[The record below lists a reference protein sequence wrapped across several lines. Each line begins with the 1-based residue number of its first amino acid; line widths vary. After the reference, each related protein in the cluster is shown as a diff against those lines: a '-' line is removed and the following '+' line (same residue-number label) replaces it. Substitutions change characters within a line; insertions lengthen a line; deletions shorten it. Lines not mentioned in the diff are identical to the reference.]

1 MSPRTAVNPAPAP
14 AAPSAALLAPGTAA
28 APGRAPSA
36 APVADGPAPT
46 ITPDLAAV
54 LHDARPHPQ
63 LGPGA
68 PLPPSTAQ
76 LGGAAAAIAAGLA
89 LRPDAD
95 SDLSGLRT
103 SYLLPPGTRARVH
116 RAGPSGV
123 LLLAPSA
130 APRAVAAAGPG
141 IYVVVESSG

>member
-1 MSPRTAVNPAPAP
+1 MPPRTAALTPASTASASAP
-14 AAPSAALLAPGTAA
+14 P
-28 APGRAPSA
+28 
-36 APVADGPAPT
+36 PT

-63 LGPGA
+63 LA
-68 PLPPSTAQ
+68 TAAATPPSTAR
-76 LGGAAAAIAAGLA
+76 LGGAAAAIAAELA
-89 LRPDAD
+89 LRPGAD
-95 SDLSGLRT
+95 PDLAGLRT

-123 LLLAPSA
+123 LLLAPSTA
-130 APRAVAAAGPG
+130 ARAVAAAGPG